1 MIDGSSAFEGI
12 NTTDVALCIEVPE
25 MYAID
30 ALIACIMLFSCTTK
44 SLWLNELQVCFQ
56 IPTQGVNYFS

>member
-30 ALIACIMLFSCTTK
+30 ALIACIMLFSCSTK
-44 SLWLNELQVCFQ
+44 SLD
-56 IPTQGVNYFS
+56 